1 MKIRAY
7 AKINLTLDI
16 TSKRDDGYHD
26 VKMIMQEISLYDTID
41 IERSDDIE
49 IECNIPYIPCD
60 ERNLA
65 YKAVL
70 EFNKYTNKNA
80 GAKIYI
86 NKIIPSGAGLGG
98 GSSDA
103 AAVVK
108 ALDKLYNTNL
118 TERDKMNIC
127 EKLGSDVPFFILGG
141 TCLAEGRGEI
151 LTKLPSI
158 PKCYV
163 LLAKPSF
170 SVSTKIA
177 YQNFDITKLKR
188 HPETDAA
195 IEALKSGDIVLLAE
209 KMKNV
214 LEPPVVNQYPKI
226 KILKYEIKKGCALN
240 SIMTGSGSTVF
251 GIFDSYAK
259 ASLCREK
266 MRNIADFVFLCEAK

>member
-226 KILKYEIKKGCALN
+226 KILKYEIKKGRALN

-251 GIFDSYAK
+251 GIFDSYTK
-259 ASLCREK
+259 ASLCKEK